1 MARKRIPP
9 SYNGDT
15 MPTRE
20 EFNGTKRPQGM
31 PTLVEEWV
39 EMAKRPPP
47 AARAEREYHKK
58 RMTVDEGKN
67 THTSTLGSVFLA
79 LIRNVLVV
87 C

>member
-39 EMAKRPPP
+39 EMAKHAPAEAK
-47 AARAEREYHKK
+47 AARDIRRN
-58 RMTVDEGKN
+58 RMTIDEGKN
-67 THTSTLGSVFLA
+67 THTATLGSVLQA
-79 LIRNVLVV
+79 LIRTVLVV

>member
-39 EMAKRPPP
+39 EMAKHAP
-47 AARAEREYHKK
+47 AEARAERDYHKK
-58 RMTVDEGKN
+58 RMTLEEGKN
-67 THTSTLGSVFLA
+67 THTATLGSVLQA
-79 LIRNVLVV
+79 LIRTVLVV